1 MMNSKKRKSPAEWQA
16 LVAEQQVSGLSVAAF
31 CLKHGLVDKTF
42 YNQRHKLGRAPGP
55 ADSPKPGFVQVQPAP
70 AAMNASPGSVVLHH
84 RYSRLELGAAVDPGW
99 LAELMGALS

>member
-16 LVAEQQVSGLSVAAF
+16 LVAEQQASGLSVAAF

-42 YNQRHKLGRAPGP
+42 YNQRHKLCRAPGP
-55 ADSPKPGFVQVQPAP
+55 ADNPKSGFVKAQASASGAIAP
-70 AAMNASPGSVVLHH
+70 PRFLVLQH
-84 RYSRLELGAAVDPGW
+84 RSSRLEFSAAVNPTW